1 MSDFIYPLA
10 TVVLDFLCAVICI
23 RLMISRRR
31 FVWFIPLVMSMALL
45 FGGAV
50 CLAAAV
56 SVTAG
61 RILGQRISS
70 YMAYFIFGASVL
82 WTLTMIAFA
91 AVTDKEKRASRESK
105 RAENEA
111 AYIRRKAAVNTRATG
126 VSKVKSLEAADK
138 AVRKNLDLYDA
149 GPLPTVRVKRTV

>member
-23 RLMISRRR
+23 KLMISRRR
-31 FVWFIPLVMSMALL
+31 FVWAIPLVMSMALL
-45 FGGAV
+45 FGAAM

-70 YMAYFIFGASVL
+70 YMAYFIFAASVL
-82 WTLTMIAFA
+82 WTLTLIAFA
-91 AVTDKEKRASRESK
+91 CVTDREKRASREAK
-105 RAENEA
+105 RAEHEA
-111 AYIRRKAAVNTRATG
+111 SYIRRRAAVTARATG
-126 VSKVKSLEAADK
+126 VSRVKSLEAADR
-138 AVRKNLDLYDA
+138 AVKRNLDLYGA